1 MSQSVAS
8 SLEEIVFELTPAEPV
23 ASVLSCC
30 DRAVAQALE
39 ATEARG
45 STAVV
50 AMLVVG
56 VTTLVIGFVAG
67 LTTAWMLTG

>member
-8 SLEEIVFELTPAEPV
+8 SLEEIVFELTPAKPV
-23 ASVLSCC
+23 ASAPSCC

-56 VTTLVIGFVAG
+56 VTTLVVGFVAG